1 LITLLKREVT
11 MGQVHARQAQAV
23 RPNEGPPEDDGDD
36 FLLSSVRAKV
46 MAVNVEGL
54 GRTKDD
60 IVMDSVK
67 DLFKVEDFENL
78 VLTAQGVRS
87 KLQDLGCFSDVGI
100 HIDTMESGEKDYQVT
115 FKVEELKKVQGSVNT
130 MVGNNEGS
138 LMTGVKLPN
147 LLGRGERLQADY
159 TYGTKKSSNFNLSL
173 LKPLRGKLRSAL
185 TGNIYQ
191 SNAEHPSSGFKQ
203 LDRGLLADFAF
214 TSAPHVQHNLQYEAV
229 WRNIS
234 CLTRAAAFAVR
245 ENSGHS
251 LKSSLRHI
259 LCVDRRDSPVFPTRG
274 SFFKLN
280 QEFAGLG
287 GNVGFFKNELELQA
301 NLPVT
306 SDITLQASLHGGM
319 IRALQGDKTFNI
331 SDHFFLGGPLNL
343 RGFELRGAGPSADG
357 SALGGSMYWASG
369 LHLYT
374 PLPFRPGRD
383 GYGDLFKTHV
393 FVTAGNVG
401 NFGLTGDLQRDL
413 DQVTQDFRLSY
424 GLGLALKLGGVARIE
439 LNYCVPV
446 KASRGDRPAP
456 GLQFGVGVNFL

>member
-1 LITLLKREVT
+1 
-11 MGQVHARQAQAV
+11 M
-23 RPNEGPPEDDGDD
+23 
-36 FLLSSVRAKV
+36 
-46 MAVNVEGL
+46 
-54 GRTKDD
+54 
-60 IVMDSVK
+60 
-67 DLFKVEDFENL
+67 
-78 VLTAQGVRS
+78 
-87 KLQDLGCFSDVGI
+87 
-100 HIDTMESGEKDYQVT
+100 GEKDYQVT